1 VRTHLLRHI
10 RHKIPPVEGSQR
22 AEHEILRL
30 RVVVAAGPSLSRLKH
45 SLESSCVVLCCVVLC
60 WYSVWQLTS
69 SPASA
74 ERASVS
80 TAPSNTS
87 KQAHKR
93 NKWWHHCRNV
103 FRSRSVR
110 SVYWQIKSTFAFGS
124 NALDSERQDKTGTL
138 KLPLA

>member
-60 WYSVWQLTS
+60 CVGTVCGNSRPARPRQS
-69 SPASA
+69 AQASPLRQATQASKHTNEINGGIIA
-74 ERASVS
+74 ETFSDRG
-80 TAPSNTS
+80 PSGV
-87 KQAHKR
+87 
-93 NKWWHHCRNV
+93 C
-103 FRSRSVR
+103 
-110 SVYWQIKSTFAFGS
+110 IGKS
-124 NALDSERQDKTGTL
+124 NQRLLLDRTRWIRKDKTR
-138 KLPLA
+138 LAP